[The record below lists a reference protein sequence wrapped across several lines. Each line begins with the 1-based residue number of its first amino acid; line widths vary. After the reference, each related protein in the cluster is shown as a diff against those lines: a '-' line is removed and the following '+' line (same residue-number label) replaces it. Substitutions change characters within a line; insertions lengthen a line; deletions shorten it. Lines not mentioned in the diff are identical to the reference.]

1 MLLRKLQHHGF
12 GGKLLEWFK
21 SYISNRSQRVTA
33 LRATSQ
39 LLPVTS
45 GVPQGSILGPVLFL
59 LYVNSLPDSIIT
71 SKTAT
76 FADDTKI
83 YKPIM
88 SLCDSHLLQDDLS
101 RLVSWSDSVGLIFNS
116 SKCKAQRITRKLKP
130 ITYDYTMDR
139 TTLEFTESEKDLGVI
154 VTADLT
160 WSKQVCNQCSKA
172 NKMLGFVRRN
182 LRFVK
187 SIPVRRCMY
196 LALVRSHLCY
206 ATQVWSPQSK
216 DLLRQLERVQRR
228 ATKFILDLPFICN
241 YTYRDRLIKL
251 DLLPITY
258 FHEYFSGH
266 DLFL

>member
-1 MLLRKLQHHGF
+1 MLYTALLTLTNMARRSCVTQLLEVHDQIGSHLDSGGQVDTLYLDMSKAFDKVNHNMLLRKLQHHGF

-206 ATQVWSPQSK
+206 ATQV
-216 DLLRQLERVQRR
+216 
-228 ATKFILDLPFICN
+228 
-241 YTYRDRLIKL
+241 
-251 DLLPITY
+251 
-258 FHEYFSGH
+258 
-266 DLFL
+266 